1 MIIATTKKDKILRC
15 SPVGNKPD
23 LNEEKRKTSLR
34 DRHKRSLKEIERH
47 SVSG

>member
-1 MIIATTKKDKILRC
+1 MNKLSNNELLNMLDKLKIPSTSTEL
-15 SPVGNKPD
+15 
-23 LNEEKRKTSLR
+23 KTALR